1 MSDLTVVLI
10 NKNSGKYIKQTC
22 LSVLSQNFENFRV
35 FVLDSGST
43 DDSLE
48 KIKSLKND
56 KIETFNLNKNINHHE
71 AYLYGIKNVKTK
83 YITFTT
89 STDGYIDNEW
99 FSTAISELEADD
111 RLSFVYANSLQR
123 KNNERLSNINQEFYL
138 NCKMPSHEN
147 FLPFYLATN
156 YHINELNCVW
166 STKVI
171 NNLLDTPADVLHSF
185 DPQNLNFDLFETLEF
200 LAIKKGFLGK
210 FINTIANYGREHE
223 KSLSEKFGN
232 MNNIAQTRKKKFA
245 DQRKFIFKNLNNI
258 TFKDRNIKEISYIN
272 KPSFINFYLTYIVYL
287 IFFPQFKK
295 AKPFYS
301 LHFLFKKFFDLS
313 YSKFWIVFLNVIV
326 EKLKKNKFYTNK

>member
-10 NKNSGKYIKQTC
+10 NKNSGKYIRQTC
-22 LSVLSQNFENFRV
+22 LSILSQNFENYRV

-43 DDSLE
+43 DNSID
-48 KIKSLKND
+48 KIKSLKNE
-56 KIETFNLNKNINHHE
+56 KIEIFNLNKNINPPE
-71 AYLYGIKNVKTK
+71 AYLHGIKNVKTK

-99 FSTAISELEADD
+99 FSAAISELEADQK
-111 RLSFVYANSLQR
+111 LSFVYANSLQR
-123 KNNERLSNINQEFYL
+123 KNNERLGNINQEFYL

-156 YHINELNCVW
+156 YHINELNCIW

-171 NNLLDTPADVLHSF
+171 NNLVDTSADALHSF
-185 DPQNLNFDLFETLEF
+185 DPNFDLFETLEF

-223 KSLSEKFGN
+223 KSITEKFSN
-232 MNNIAQTRKKKFA
+232 MDNIVQIRKKKFA
-245 DQRKFIFKNLNNI
+245 DQRKFIFKHFKNM

-272 KPSFINFYLTYIVYL
+272 SSSYINFYLSYIFYMF
-287 IFFPQFKK
+287 FFPQFKK
-295 AKPFYS
+295 TKPFYS

-313 YSKFWIVFLNVIV
+313 YGKFWIRFLNAITK
-326 EKLKKNKFYTNK
+326 KLTKNKFFIDK